1 MSVICEIT
9 IQTPAESLD
18 GYFNIQTFL
27 FSYVDMKKMEKIDFY
42 TLQWF
47 YLAEKIVWRAGDSS
61 VSYQRSMRL
70 SIHNDSKRGE
80 L

>member
-1 MSVICEIT
+1 M
-9 IQTPAESLD
+9 D
-18 GYFNIQTFL
+18 
-27 FSYVDMKKMEKIDFY
+27 DMKKMEKIYFY

-47 YLAEKIVWRAGDSS
+47 YFAEKIVWRAGDSP

>member
-27 FSYVDMKKMEKIDFY
+27 LSYVDMKKMEKIYFY
-42 TLQWF
+42 TLQWLF
-47 YLAEKIVWRAGDSS
+47 L
-61 VSYQRSMRL
+61 QRRL
-70 SIHNDSKRGE
+70 CGGQVIALFHIKE
-80 L
+80 V

>member
-1 MSVICEIT
+1 M
-9 IQTPAESLD
+9 D

-27 FSYVDMKKMEKIDFY
+27 LSYVDMKKMEKMEKIDFY

-47 YLAEKIVWRAGDSS
+47 YLAEKIVWRAGDSP

-70 SIHNDSKRGE
+70 SIHNDSKQG
-80 L
+80 